1 MTSSEKN
8 TLFYIGLFGVLAYV
22 GWKLWP
28 ALRRAINSGSSGGTS
43 VSGTGA
49 SSASPYYPD
58 YENESAQQG
67 NLLSQLLNA
76 LSGSGSSGGHGS
88 VSGGGAMP
96 NSIGAGSYDSS
107 ETSAAAGTALA
118 DAEAQALVGSPIDD
132 GITGLVDPGALS
144 ESVYEG
150 LGSNAMPSLDYGPSP
165 NVVLAQQGSDYGDY
179 DASDALNQL
188 DSYNSGQIDDS
199 GDDSG
204 S

>member
-8 TLFYIGLFGVLAYV
+8 TLFYIGLFGVLAV
-22 GWKLWP
+22 VAWKLWP

-76 LSGSGSSGGHGS
+76 LSGNSNSGGHGS
-88 VSGGGAMP
+88 ASGGGAMP
-96 NSIGAGSYDSS
+96 NSIGPGAYGA
-107 ETSAAAGTALA
+107 TSPDLA
-118 DAEAQALVGSPIDD
+118 SALVNLITD
-132 GITGLVDPGALS
+132 G
-144 ESVYEG
+144 E
-150 LGSNAMPSLDYGPSP
+150 NASDQ
-165 NVVLAQQGSDYGDY
+165 LAADSDYQVSQVTSGDQIASVPYQNFDVNELAEPMPTSDDTTDYSDVDTNNY
-179 DASDALNQL
+179 D
-188 DSYNSGQIDDS
+188 SGQIDDS